1 MSFIFS
7 GLDDANFS
15 NMKFYILVKA
25 KKEKELQEQM
35 LIEEMDEET
44 YNKLPIERRK
54 EIDDRLLEAKKLRL
68 KR

>member
-1 MSFIFS
+1 
-7 GLDDANFS
+7 
-15 NMKFYILVKA
+15 MKFYILVKA

>member
-1 MSFIFS
+1 
-7 GLDDANFS
+7 
-15 NMKFYILVKA
+15 
-25 KKEKELQEQM
+25 M

-68 KR
+68 KRYIYF

>member
-1 MSFIFS
+1 MCLYLF
-7 GLDDANFS
+7 
-15 NMKFYILVKA
+15 KVKA
-25 KKEKELQEQM
+25 KREKEIQEQT

-44 YNKLPIERRK
+44 YNKLPSERRK